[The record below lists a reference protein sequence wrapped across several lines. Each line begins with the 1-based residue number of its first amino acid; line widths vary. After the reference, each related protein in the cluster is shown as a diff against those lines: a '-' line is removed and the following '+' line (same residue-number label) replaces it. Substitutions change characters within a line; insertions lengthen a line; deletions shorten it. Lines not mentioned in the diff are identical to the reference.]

1 MQKEIET
8 KTLLQLIESDRV
20 RNTETQ
26 LYKAESNTEKLKAE
40 NMKLRL
46 KIEDM
51 KMKLQQGKCNTTD
64 AQAFFAL

>member
-26 LYKAESNTEKLKAE
+26 LHKAESTAEKFKAE

-46 KIEDM
+46 KIEEL
-51 KMKLQQGKCNTTD
+51 KMKLQQG
-64 AQAFFAL
+64 